1 MGGDVEI
8 IHRCNFKSLLVFVA
22 AVIISNELYMELKKH
37 VLKENTFVL
46 CKQLV
51 FCFRVRVCYVFTGCS
66 ICLMGL

>member
-1 MGGDVEI
+1 MEI
-8 IHRCNFKSLLVFVA
+8 IHRCNYKSLLVFVA

-51 FCFRVRVCYVFTGCS
+51 FCFRV
-66 ICLMGL
+66 